1 MVEFEEL
8 RLRLLDSEKPIEN
21 LKEALAIDSLK
32 AEVEVLEKESAAP
45 DFWDDMENSQKVM
58 QKIGSLKAK
67 VTGYESL
74 RSDYEDALVMIELAD
89 EEGDL
94 SLLDD
99 CTASVK
105 DIETRVEDMTLST
118 LLSGEFDGKNAL
130 LTFHAGAGGTEAQDW
145 AEMLFRM
152 YNRWGERHGYKVST
166 LDYLDGDVAGIKSA
180 TILVEGEN
188 AYGYLKGEMGIHRL
202 VRVSPFD
209 SSGRRHT
216 SFASVEV
223 MPEIDDDVNVEIRE
237 EVYIYSRI
245 IPGPGGMPIG
255 TNGSAMLLLSGGI
268 DSPVA
273 GYMVSKRGVELEA
286 TYFHAPPYTSERA
299 KEKVVDL
306 ARLVS
311 AYSGPIKLHVVN
323 FTDIQLYIYEKCP
336 HDELTIIMRRYMMKI
351 AEHFAKKDGCLGL
364 ITGESIGQVASQ
376 TMQSLAATNA
386 VCTLPVYRPLIGFDK
401 KDIVEISEKIN
412 TYETSIQPFEDC
424 CTIFVAK
431 HPVTKPN
438 IERIEKSELN
448 LAEKIDEL
456 MQTAID
462 TVEIIEVKQGE

>member
-145 AEMLFRM
+145 AEMLFRI

-237 EVYIYSRI
+237 E
-245 IPGPGGMPIG
+245 
-255 TNGSAMLLLSGGI
+255 
-268 DSPVA
+268 D
-273 GYMVSKRGVELEA
+273 
-286 TYFHAPPYTSERA
+286 
-299 KEKVVDL
+299 
-306 ARLVS
+306 
-311 AYSGPIKLHVVN
+311 IKM
-323 FTDIQLYIYEKCP
+323 D
-336 HDELTIIMRRYMMKI
+336 
-351 AEHFAKKDGCLGL
+351 
-364 ITGESIGQVASQ
+364 
-376 TMQSLAATNA
+376 
-386 VCTLPVYRPLIGFDK
+386 VYRASGAGGQKVNKTSSAVRLTHIPTGIVVSCQIERSQHQNREVAMRMLK
-401 KDIVEISEKIN
+401 SKLVEIKEREN
-412 TYETSIQPFEDC
+412 L
-424 CTIFVAK
+424 
-431 HPVTKPN
+431 
-438 IERIEKSELN
+438 ERIEDIKGDQKEIAWGSQIRSYVFMPYTLAKDHRTGFEMGNITAVMDGDIDGFINAYLKQKSAQE
-448 LAEKIDEL
+448 AEEKAE
-456 MQTAID
+456 A
-462 TVEIIEVKQGE
+462 